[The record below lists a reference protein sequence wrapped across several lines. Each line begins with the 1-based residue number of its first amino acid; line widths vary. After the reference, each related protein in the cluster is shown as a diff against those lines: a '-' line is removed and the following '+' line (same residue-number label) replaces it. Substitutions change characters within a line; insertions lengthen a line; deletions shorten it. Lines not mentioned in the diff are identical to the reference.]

1 MAAFIDTV
9 NLLVS
14 PLPLHKRD
22 IERIVGRVRHNF
34 EISRKRRKKGRKE
47 RKPEIFRNFRKSR
60 TLDDIPRR
68 VVKSERA
75 ENPDLFP
82 VVASLSSSRNFLHPP
97 PWPLLSSS
105 RSALLTLYTSICYAV
120 ALCATDRR
128 DPAQGVLA
136 DLSLTL
142 SSPPRLYLASII
154 KINRPISYV
163 KYYPRARLNILSLS
177 TLPLPLLLPPPR
189 FQGGKGRR
197 AKSGGR
203 RSVEGAARD
212 SVLLRRALL
221 LLLVSPRFGI
231 SSEGR
236 RKGEAGEH
244 RCGQKIT
251 RSFFVSSSGEARY
264 NCGDCFFDSTMESM
278 ESLFDRRERI
288 EGGKIPSDLPRSI
301 TARVLGSNRTRERG
315 WTTTGAATNLTEL

>member
-97 PWPLLSSS
+97 LPPWPLLSSS

-128 DPAQGVLA
+128 DPAGVLA

-177 TLPLPLLLPPPR
+177 TLPLPLLLPSPPPVSKGERGGGQKAAEGDRSRERHAIR
-189 FQGGKGRR
+189 FCFVARSSSSSSPLVSGFR
-197 AKSGGR
+197 AKG
-203 RSVEGAARD
+203 
-212 SVLLRRALL
+212 
-221 LLLVSPRFGI
+221 
-231 SSEGR
+231 EGR
-236 RKGEAGEH
+236 EKQGDIVAVKRLRDLSLYRRVGKRGTIAA
-244 RCGQKIT
+244 I
-251 RSFFVSSSGEARY
+251 VSSIRPWNRWNLCSIDERESKEARFLPI
-264 NCGDCFFDSTMESM
+264 CHVASRLVFSA
-278 ESLFDRRERI
+278 RI
-288 EGGKIPSDLPRSI
+288 E
-301 TARVLGSNRTRERG
+301 RERG
-315 WTTTGAATNLTEL
+315 AGQQRGLLLI